1 MKLDFCLDLLN
12 YDNRLHHGLIEHQP
26 LSLESDKGFELG
38 SFVST
43 CMIFNFMD
51 KIPNQI
57 AYGT

>member
-1 MKLDFCLDLLN
+1 MAT
-12 YDNRLHHGLIEHQP
+12 YGLIEHQT

-38 SFVST
+38 SFLST
-43 CMIFNFMD
+43 CMIFNCMD